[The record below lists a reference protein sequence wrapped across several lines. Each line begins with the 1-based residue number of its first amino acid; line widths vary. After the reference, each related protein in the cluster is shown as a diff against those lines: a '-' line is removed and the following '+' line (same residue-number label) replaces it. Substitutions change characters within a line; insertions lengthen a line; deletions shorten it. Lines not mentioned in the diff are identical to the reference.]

1 MIVSN
6 SALCQQGMATGQ
18 PLSTLPTA
26 FHLPM
31 SAVQRCG
38 LIAGGLCLLVLGA
51 SAVQAQPS
59 GLSYPRQGVVCDGI
73 GRVCYDSYGP
83 SIGITKEVYGK
94 KAANQLT
101 RALSDSNSRDFRLST
116 GQACSVSRRTCWK
129 DGWSEREVAS
139 GLTQQLFG
147 GGGGLRPGQA
157 QVARDS
163 GLCSLSRS
171 AQRVYDGPCLLKQVM
186 QGGQNRYEVTL
197 QNGNRYVFQ
206 QLGGRFEIRDG
217 FGGVW
222 PVAFVDH
229 GNTGVFRFGD
239 YKLVATQQRNQYGST
254 PGSAGTGNTLTN
266 LLNTLFQ

>member
-1 MIVSN
+1 
-6 SALCQQGMATGQ
+6 
-18 PLSTLPTA
+18 
-26 FHLPM
+26 M
-31 SAVQRCG
+31 SAVQRSG
-38 LIAGGLCLLVLGA
+38 LMAGGLCLLVLGA
-51 SAVQAQPS
+51 SAVQAQPA
-59 GLSYPRQGVVCDGI
+59 GLSYPRSGVVCDGF

-83 SIGITKEVYGK
+83 SVGITNEVFGQ

-101 RALSDSNSRDFRLST
+101 RALSTSNSRDFRLST
-116 GQACSVSRRTCWK
+116 GQACSVSRRTCWN
-129 DGWSEREVAS
+129 DGWSERVVAP

-147 GGGGLRPGQA
+147 GSGGGGLRPGQA

-171 AQRVYDGPCLLKQVM
+171 SQRVYDGPCLLKQVM
-186 QGGQNRYEVTL
+186 QGGQSRYEVTL

-222 PVAFVDH
+222 PVTFVDH

-239 YKLVATQQRNQYGST
+239 YKLVATQQRNPYGSA

>member
-1 MIVSN
+1 M
-6 SALCQQGMATGQ
+6 
-18 PLSTLPTA
+18 PTLKA
-26 FHLPM
+26 DDALPM
-31 SAVQRCG
+31 SGVQRAG
-38 LIAGGLCLLVLGA
+38 LMAGGLCVLAFGTA
-51 SAVQAQPS
+51 AVHAQPV
-59 GLSYPRQGVVCDGI
+59 GLSYPRVGVVCDGV

-83 SIGITKEVYGK
+83 SIGITNEVYGQ

-101 RALSDSNSRDFRLST
+101 RALSSSSSNDFRLST
-116 GQACSVSRRTCWK
+116 GQACSVARRTCWN
-129 DGWSEREVAS
+129 DGWSERVVAP

-147 GGGGLRPGQA
+147 GTGGGLRPGQA

-186 QGGQNRYEVTL
+186 QGGQNRYEVML

-206 QLGGRFEIRDG
+206 QVGGRFEIRDG

-222 PVAFVDH
+222 PVTFVDH

-239 YKLVATQQRNQYGST
+239 YKLVATQQR
-254 PGSAGTGNTLTN
+254 SASAYSPNNDAVGNALTN
-266 LLNTLFQ
+266 LLNTLFK

>member
-1 MIVSN
+1 
-6 SALCQQGMATGQ
+6 
-18 PLSTLPTA
+18 
-26 FHLPM
+26 M
-31 SAVQRCG
+31 SAVQRSG
-38 LIAGGLCLLVLGA
+38 LMAGGLCLLVLGA
-51 SAVQAQPS
+51 SAVQAQPA
-59 GLSYPRQGVVCDGI
+59 GLSYPQSGVVCDGF

-83 SIGITKEVYGK
+83 SVGITNEVFGQ

-101 RALSDSNSRDFRLST
+101 RALSTSNSRDFRLST
-116 GQACSVSRRTCWK
+116 GQACSVSRRTCWN
-129 DGWSEREVAS
+129 DGWSERVVAP

-147 GGGGLRPGQA
+147 GSGGSGLRPGQA

-171 AQRVYDGPCLLKQVM
+171 SQRVYDGPCLLKQVM
-186 QGGQNRYEVTL
+186 QGGQSRYEVTL

-222 PVAFVDH
+222 PVTFVDH
-229 GNTGVFRFGD
+229 GNTGVFRFQEWTRTGC
-239 YKLVATQQRNQYGST
+239 AA
-254 PGSAGTGNTLTN
+254 GSAGTGNTLTN

>member
-1 MIVSN
+1 
-6 SALCQQGMATGQ
+6 MATC
-18 PLSTLPTA
+18 LCLPTLQITL
-26 FHLPM
+26 HLTM
-31 SAVQRCG
+31 AAVQRSG
-38 LIAGGLCLLVLGA
+38 LIAGGLCLLALGA
-51 SAVQAQPS
+51 TAAQAQPA
-59 GLSYPRQGVVCDGI
+59 GLSYPRGGVVCDSV

-83 SIGITKEVYGK
+83 SIGITNEVYGQ
-94 KAANQLT
+94 KAANQLMRGLT
-101 RALSDSNSRDFRLST
+101 TSTSRDFRLST
-116 GQACSVSRRTCWK
+116 GQACSVSRRTCWN
-129 DGWSEREVAS
+129 DGWSERVVAP
-139 GLTQQLFG
+139 GLTQQLF

-186 QGGQNRYEVTL
+186 QGGQNRYEVQL

-206 QLGGRFEIRDG
+206 QVGGRFEIRDG

-222 PVAFVDH
+222 PVTFVDH

-239 YKLVATQQRNQYGST
+239 YKLVATQQRPQS
-254 PGSAGTGNTLTN
+254 GSANRNAAVGNALNN

>member
-1 MIVSN
+1 
-6 SALCQQGMATGQ
+6 
-18 PLSTLPTA
+18 
-26 FHLPM
+26 M
-31 SAVQRCG
+31 SAVPRSG
-38 LIAGGLCLLVLGA
+38 VIAGDVCLLALSTA
-51 SAVQAQPS
+51 AVHAQPA
-59 GLSYPRQGVVCDGI
+59 GLSYPRMGVVCDSY

-83 SIGITKEVYGK
+83 SVGITNEVYGQ

-101 RALSDSNSRDFRLST
+101 RALSTSTSRDFRLST
-116 GQACSVSRRTCWK
+116 GQACSVSRRTCWN
-129 DGWSEREVAS
+129 DGWSERVVAP
-139 GLTQQLFG
+139 GLTQQLF

-186 QGGQNRYEVTL
+186 QGGQNRYEVLL

-222 PVAFVDH
+222 PVTFVDH

-239 YKLVATQQRNQYGST
+239 YKLVATQQRGQTTIT
-254 PGSAGTGNTLTN
+254 PSNAAVGSALNN
-266 LLNTLFQ
+266 LLNALFQ